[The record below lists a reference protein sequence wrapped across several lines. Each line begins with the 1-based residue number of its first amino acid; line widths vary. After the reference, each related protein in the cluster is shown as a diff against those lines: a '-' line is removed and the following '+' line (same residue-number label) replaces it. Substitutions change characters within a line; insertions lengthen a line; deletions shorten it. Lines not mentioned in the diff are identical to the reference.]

1 MTSTP
6 RRGLRQRLAEHFD
19 RRTAAA
25 DAEAASH
32 GLTVTSTSRY
42 GRTYR
47 DPRLAALAAVRAAG
61 CTHVPGHL
69 TYAVCDQAAYTR
81 KEAA

>member
-1 MTSTP
+1 MTQTP
-6 RRGLRQRLAEHFD
+6 RRGLRQRLAEHLD

-25 DAEAASH
+25 DAEAAGH
-32 GLTVTSTSRY
+32 GLSVTTTSRY

-47 DPRLAALAAVRAAG
+47 DPRLDALRVVREAG
-61 CTHVPGHL
+61 CTHVPAHL
-69 TYAVCDQAAYTR
+69 TYAACDQAAYTG